1 VSANP
6 YNNGILFMFL
16 FACTCALQ
24 EHKKFVATQHSS
36 PWSLENPN
44 FAHKLVA
51 VRKAHAYVMMVPT
64 QSALRPGQ
72 CVIVAAQQAPSCRAL
87 SEDVFEQVQLFKH
100 ALRRLYGRKG
110 LGCLFLETSGR
121 PGSRNAWAR
130 VDCVPVPLEVEEDAP
145 LYFKQALSA
154 ADEEWA
160 THKALIDT
168 SGPGGL
174 RKCLPLGFPYFHVEW
189 NGRGGGCAHIIEDAD
204 KFNEGGDFGL
214 GVIAGML
221 QTEVPRGG
229 RGKGGH
235 QGRAGDEQAA
245 RDLATAFQAVDW
257 EG

>member
-1 VSANP
+1 
-6 YNNGILFMFL
+6 MFL

-130 VDCVPVPLEVEEDAP
+130 VECVPVPLEVEEDAP

-229 RGKGGH
+229 RGKGGGV
-235 QGRAGDEQAA
+235 QQVRAGDEQAA